1 METLA
6 FACLWFS
13 MGFLGGVVYVIASV
27 ARHRARRA
35 GAIRRQQ
42 AIRRPA
48 HYKTPEELVEVRP
61 LKPS

>member
-1 METLA
+1 MDTIL
-6 FACLWFS
+6 FSCLWFS
-13 MGFLGGVVYVIASV
+13 MGFVAGVVYVIASV
-27 ARHRARRA
+27 ARHRARRT